1 MKNKTQLKDK
11 GKRVTHVLKVPG
23 FRDNDRR
30 KEIYF
35 LWDALRVICRDW
47 ILFQFICIDAPIKNG
62 IFIGWLLTM
71 KDIKWSICW

>member
-35 LWDALRVICRDW
+35 LWDALRVICRD
-47 ILFQFICIDAPIKNG
+47 
-62 IFIGWLLTM
+62 
-71 KDIKWSICW
+71 